1 MKIRKGKRRY
11 AVIINLRRGAVTLTR
26 EGSATDA
33 LLDGLVPSFSCTFSE
48 AKENIRRAT
57 DRGLMLIKR

>member
-1 MKIRKGKRRY
+1 MKIRKGNKRY
-11 AVIINLRRGAVTLTR
+11 AVIINLRRGVVTLTR

-33 LLDGLVPSFSCTFSE
+33 LLDGLIPSFSCTFSE

-57 DRGLMLIKR
+57 DCGLMLIKR